1 MIPDTTGFHDF
12 FTSSI
17 KKRLPPLLDN
27 LLSFIYSCVCPAS
40 LDFAGQRGLADE
52 QVFGIDNAQISR
64 NHIARRHMHNTEK
77 YQSYVGMICNGGS
90 GCGK

>member
-27 LLSFIYSCVCPAS
+27 LLSFIYSCVCPVYAIYS
-40 LDFAGQRGLADE
+40 LCYTCVTRAYPLLFFKEAPHALLKCRGYLNSHT
-52 QVFGIDNAQISR
+52 VF
-64 NHIARRHMHNTEK
+64 
-77 YQSYVGMICNGGS
+77 
-90 GCGK
+90 